1 METGLCCHFKFGF
14 CRFGD
19 LCHRRHIKEICGNK
33 VCPDVNV
40 CPLRHPKI
48 CSFFTKYGNCKF
60 GLYCSYGHEKSAMQ
74 TKIEN
79 LESELQNLTS
89 EIKDLK
95 GQIKLI
101 QQQLQDTTSATHL
114 PPPSPP
120 VPVPPHSSLSSP
132 STSLPPPQTPMTTT
146 PTTRSP
152 SPLLRPKFT
161 EFTTPGEEASDDGYG
176 EDSFVSFNSIDEMMN
191 HNATTSP
198 FYGWP
203 SPSPRPNPPPPN
215 SKKKKKK
222 NRKLL

>member
-1 METGLCCHFKFGF
+1 MDSDTRMETGLCRHFKFGF

-114 PPPSPP
+114 PPPSAP
-120 VPVPPHSSLSSP
+120 VPVPPHSSLLLPHPFLLHKHPRLPLRLLDLPHLFSGLNSP
-132 STSLPPPQTPMTTT
+132 SLLRLVKKLPMTVMVKI
-146 PTTRSP
+146 R
-152 SPLLRPKFT
+152 LFHLIQLMK
-161 EFTTPGEEASDDGYG
+161 
-176 EDSFVSFNSIDEMMN
+176 
-191 HNATTSP
+191 
-198 FYGWP
+198 
-203 SPSPRPNPPPPN
+203 
-215 SKKKKKK
+215 
-222 NRKLL
+222 